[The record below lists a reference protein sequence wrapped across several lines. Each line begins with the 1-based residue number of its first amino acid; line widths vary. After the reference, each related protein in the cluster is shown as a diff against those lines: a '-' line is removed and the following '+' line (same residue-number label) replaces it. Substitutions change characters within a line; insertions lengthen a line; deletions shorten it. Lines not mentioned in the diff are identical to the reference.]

1 MLFDLWVLRSYYIRK
16 LSDKFWLWLVWKLP
30 KPLVMWSTVRV
41 VAHATS
47 GEYGDTSVPD
57 ITAMDALKR
66 WS

>member
-47 GEYGDTSVPD
+47 GEYGDISAPD

>member
-47 GEYGDTSVPD
+47 GEYGDTSAPD